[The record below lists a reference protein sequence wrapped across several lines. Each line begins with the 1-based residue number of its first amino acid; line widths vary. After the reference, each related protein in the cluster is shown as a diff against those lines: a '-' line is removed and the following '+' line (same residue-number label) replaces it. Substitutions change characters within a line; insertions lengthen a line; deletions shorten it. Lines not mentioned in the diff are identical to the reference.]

1 MLFTTPATAKFEQYA
16 RISLGWFPTEDQSV
30 KLFFA
35 SSQAFH
41 TQLTALY
48 DLVNP
53 TAAAMWNLRWQVR
66 GYLDQRPEVDNRELF
81 GRFVTGSGI
90 GSANLRRHCAERGW
104 EEQIGELA
112 LLAIF
117 GAIGLYEGWVASL
130 EVGTADQ
137 RQRLQFPSRGVNGR
151 TALGVQDTVTALQAN
166 PSTLINLAYG
176 PVLVAHGAT
185 CRLGSMTC

>member
-1 MLFTTPATAKFEQYA
+1 M
-16 RISLGWFPTEDQSV
+16 

-66 GYLDQRPEVDNRELF
+66 GYLDEKSSADKQELH

-90 GSANLRRHCAERGW
+90 GSANLRRHCVEQTW
-104 EEQIGELA
+104 EDQVGELA
-112 LLAIF
+112 LLVIF
-117 GAIGLYEGWVASL
+117 GAIGLYEGWIASL
-130 EVGTADQ
+130 EVGSDAQ
-137 RQRLQFPSRGVNGR
+137 RKRLQFPSRGIVGQ
-151 TALGVQDTVTALQAN
+151 TSLGVMDTVSALQST
-166 PSTLINLAYG
+166 PS
-176 PVLVAHGAT
+176 
-185 CRLGSMTC
+185 